1 LTMLG
6 FKKLKN
12 RYFDIS
18 LEDALEESRTEEEE
32 SKAN

>member
-1 LTMLG
+1 LTLLG

-18 LEDALEESRTEEEE
+18 LEDALEESRKDE
-32 SKAN
+32 SEDSEQ